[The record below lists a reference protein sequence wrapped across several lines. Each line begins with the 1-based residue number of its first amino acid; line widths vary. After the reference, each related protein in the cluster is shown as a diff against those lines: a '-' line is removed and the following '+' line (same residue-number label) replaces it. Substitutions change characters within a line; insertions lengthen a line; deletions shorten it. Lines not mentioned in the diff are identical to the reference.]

1 VKEGVVIEVGTESEA
16 GPESPVKGSDVIVE
30 EAFVTEEVIEAEA
43 APEL

>member
-1 VKEGVVIEVGTESEA
+1 MKEVVVIEEVTEAEA
-16 GPESPVKGSDVIVE
+16 GPESPVKEPDVIVE